1 MDFNN
6 TKKSSSK
13 FLPALESSRGIAA
26 LLVIIFH
33 YGTSTGGENL
43 RHISRNFYLPVDLF
57 FILSGFI
64 MAKIYFDK
72 IKKSGDLAKFLVLR
86 LGRIYPLHLFWI
98 IVFLAM
104 FLILQQGRLTPEQVN
119 VFWPTL
125 FLVHPDDTMFNGP
138 SWSISAEWITYCLFG
153 VHIFL
158 VEKIPEKI
166 NTVIVA
172 LICFMAYFL
181 FYIPTPNQSQI
192 TSGFL
197 RSIGGFYLGILGYLY
212 LKKYRLPKFA
222 GYIFWIMGFYLFIHQ
237 DIKDTSTAYLF
248 PLMAII
254 GVLWL
259 AESQTQKSWLS
270 HPSLVWLGTVSY
282 SVYLGHTFVGLF
294 INKIFERTIT
304 LPATQ
309 YQFYG
314 LLVFKLISSY
324 CVAYLTH
331 KFIENPFRKLAKN
344 WVGRWS

>member
-1 MDFNN
+1 MDSS
-6 TKKSSSK
+6 TKKPSSE

-26 LLVIIFH
+26 LLVVIFH
-33 YGTSTGGENL
+33 FATSTGGGDL
-43 RHISRNFYLPVDLF
+43 RYFSRNFHLAVDLF

-64 MAKIYFDK
+64 MAKIYFGK
-72 IKKSGDLAKFLVLR
+72 IKESKDLAKFFVLR

-98 IVFLAM
+98 MVFLAM
-104 FLILQQGRLTPEQVN
+104 FLILQQGRLAPEQVDI
-119 VFWPTL
+119 FWPTL
-125 FLVHPDDTMFNGP
+125 LLVHANDTMFNGP
-138 SWSISAEWITYCLFG
+138 SWSISAEWISYCLFA

-158 VEKIPEKI
+158 LKKIPEKI
-166 NTVIVA
+166 NTIIVT
-172 LICFMAYFL
+172 LICFTAYFL
-181 FYIPTPNQSQI
+181 VYIPMPNQSQI

-197 RSIGGFYLGILGYLY
+197 RGIGGFYLGILGFLY
-212 LKKYRLPKFA
+212 LKNYRLPKFA

-237 DIKDTSTAYLF
+237 GIKDIPSDYFF

-259 AESQTQKSWLS
+259 AEPQTQKSWLS
-270 HPSLVWLGTVSY
+270 HPSLIWLGTVSY

-324 CVAYLTH
+324 CVAYLTY
-331 KFIENPFRKLAKN
+331 KFIENPFRKLARN